1 MKDQNSGNIDS
12 KQKLLSPEQLRNN
25 LLKINKTFCNY
36 IQSLSNDYDE
46 SPENLNKTMANS
58 SELINE
64 FTQFYQNFNMLFDK
78 CLKESNNQNKTE
90 KNLQTKNIL
99 IDNKSIKFLS
109 DILSSNNNKLKKI
122 NEETKLVT
130 SGYEEEFN
138 NIIPKNIK
146 SK

>member
-1 MKDQNSGNIDS
+1 
-12 KQKLLSPEQLRNN
+12 
-25 LLKINKTFCNY
+25 
-36 IQSLSNDYDE
+36 
-46 SPENLNKTMANS
+46 MANS

-64 FTQFYQNFNMLFDK
+64 FNQFYQNFNMLFDK